1 MKYSVHSCVKLAE
14 LIFRID
20 GAPFSSRHAEPT
32 VLNEDTE
39 VEVLHGPLR
48 VESPQGEPL
57 DQFAPPQHHARVRH
71 GALDEHVPRY
81 LLGRHQ

>member
-57 DQFAPPQHHARVRH
+57 EVVLVRFT
-71 GALDEHVPRY
+71 GDCGNPRY
-81 LLGRHQ
+81 GWIPYSYVHESRP